1 MATCKQNHTA
11 VSRFIGLDGGGGGI
25 PAHGCHVQTRP
36 GIGRLHRVGCSAAAV
51 SPALLIYL
59 LSTVPVAAFGSAGFV
74 APVCRY
80 FSFAFYV
87 FIASVKLLHFA

>member
-25 PAHGCHVQTRP
+25 PAAHGCHVQTRP

-51 SPALLIYL
+51 SPALLICL
-59 LSTVPVAAFGSAGFV
+59 LSTVPVTAFGRAGFV
-74 APVCRY
+74 ACVPVFFVRFLRLY
-80 FSFAFYV
+80 SQR
-87 FIASVKLLHFA
+87 